1 MIGVYLTQNKKNFTM
16 KKLLFIC
23 ISVSL
28 IIGCGSIGP
37 SRVHI
42 DSATYNNIVLKTEQ
56 EQLLMNIVRL
66 RYLEGTEYTKISA
79 ITASYSLSETL
90 GGNVS
95 TVSAPPNILTSLS
108 SSISPSVTYTDSP
121 TISYTPLSSMQFTKS
136 LMTPISMVNFLLLS
150 QGDKYDYTMLF
161 SIFIEDIG
169 EVAATLLNLGGEN
182 HLTPQYKTY
191 IGTMGLLNKLYRR
204 GAFEVPRAIIYEG
217 KLGVLLRF
225 HRQFPKTPDA
235 IKLKKLLLVPLNAR
249 DIVFMEH
256 SVLEALEEKDG
267 VIGFGNPKSEIKN
280 IVYIRFRSLLS
291 IMAILSRGLQ
301 VPKQDLC
308 NHLTKEL
315 VQTDAS
321 IYEWRKYIHDFLT
334 IYASEKEPRENVFI
348 KVYLHNHWFYIK
360 ASDLASKDTFG
371 AIRQL
376 FILTSADTSGS
387 TTPILTIPVS
397 ARG

>member
-1 MIGVYLTQNKKNFTM
+1 MIGVCLTRNKKNFTM

-23 ISVSL
+23 LSVSL
-28 IIGCGSIGP
+28 IIGCRSIGP

-66 RYLEGTEYTKISA
+66 RYLEGNEYTKISA
-79 ITASYSLSETL
+79 ITASYSMSETL
-90 GGNVS
+90 GGNVATTS
-95 TVSAPPNILTSLS
+95 TPPNVLTSLS
-108 SSISPSVTYTDSP
+108 SSISPSITYTDSP
-121 TISYTPLSSMQFTKS
+121 TISYTPLSSMEFTKS
-136 LMTPISMVNFLLLS
+136 LMAPISMINFLLLA
-150 QGDKYDYTMLF
+150 QGDKYDYRMLF
-161 SIFIEDIG
+161 SLFIEDIG
-169 EVAATLLNLGGEN
+169 EVAANLLNIGGEN

-191 IGTMGLLNKLYRR
+191 IETMGLLSKLYRR
-204 GAFEVPRAIIYEG
+204 GAFQVPRAITYEG

-225 HRQFPKTPDA
+225 HTHFTKTPDA

-256 SVLEALEEKDG
+256 SVLEVLEEKNG

-291 IMAILSRGLQ
+291 IMATLSRGLH
-301 VPKQDLC
+301 VPKQDIC
-308 NHLTKEL
+308 DHLTKEL
-315 VQTDAS
+315 VESDAS
-321 IYEWRKYIHDFLT
+321 IDEWRKQTNDFLN
-334 IYASEKEPRENVFI
+334 IYASEREPRENVFI
-348 KVYLHNHWFYIK
+348 KVYLHGHWFYIK
-360 ASDLASKDTFG
+360 ASDLASKDTFA

-387 TTPILTIPVS
+387 NTPILTIPVS
-397 ARG
+397 ARS